1 MNRWLPRRHPCP
13 IALLAAGLLCA
24 GLAATPRANAQFAA
38 AVTPPRFEVEVQP
51 GDVTR
56 QVIEITQSAGVAGNY
71 RIYTTD
77 WTIDD
82 NNALTYYN
90 TIQPGSCRP
99 WVAIERRDLSIAAGA
114 RLRYRFEVAPPAQ
127 ATPQEC
133 RFALM
138 VESQPQNVTSGDIA
152 SFPMSGRIAVIV
164 YVRVGNAKPVLEPGA
179 ATLGSAN
186 GRAVP
191 LLSVSNRGNATGRL
205 SGILKGVDAAGEAI
219 EFSPDAS
226 PILPGQTRQIVLQPY
241 EPAPRPP
248 APGSAAAAA
257 RPLRWPVRLS
267 GVLEY
272 GPNAAGKFAVEG
284 TVAEPTAK

>member
-1 MNRWLPRRHPCP
+1 MSRHPST
-13 IALLAAGLLCA
+13 IARLAAGLFWI
-24 GLAATPRANAQFAA
+24 GLGSTPPADAQFAA
-38 AVTPPRFEVEVQP
+38 AVTPPRFEVDVQP

-56 QVIEITQSAGVAGNY
+56 QVIEITQSAGVAGSY

-77 WTIDD
+77 WTIDG

-114 RLRYRFEVAPPAQ
+114 RMRYRFEVAPPAQ
-127 ATPQEC
+127 TTPQEC

-138 VESQPQNVTSGDIA
+138 VESQPQNVRSGDIA

-164 YVRVGNAKPVLEPGA
+164 YVRVGDAKPVLEPGA

-186 GRAVP
+186 GRDVP
-191 LLSVSNRGNATGRL
+191 VLSVSNRGNATGRL
-205 SGILKGVDAAGEAI
+205 SGILKGVDAAGETL

-226 PILPGQTRQIVLQPY
+226 PILPGQTRQVVLQPY
-241 EPAPRPP
+241 EPAPRPVG
-248 APGSAAAAA
+248 AVSAATAAA

-272 GPNAAGKFAVEG
+272 GPNAAGRFAVEG